1 MPLSS
6 LTFTVLT
13 LPVLLLLY
21 YCIPEKGKQWYL
33 LAGSLVIYGWGSPV
47 RVLYPAAFL
56 FFDFGVGLL
65 LERHARKR
73 TLCTVLLA
81 LSAVTQTAAMALIR
95 YAAFLNGRTF
105 FPFGIAVYSLQGLAY
120 LIGVYRKR
128 HPAAVRIQDLALYL
142 FLFPVLYAGPLMNYV
157 EFSEQLGK
165 RRTNI
170 IGLSEGLGIFIRG
183 LAEKVILADTFGFLF
198 RELRQTPTGSM
209 SMLTAW
215 LTTIAFSLY
224 LYFELMG
231 YAEMARGI
239 GKCFGF
245 ELPRN
250 FSHPFFCPGITAFM
264 QSWNI
269 TVLLWFQTNFRH
281 FLLGG
286 AQKKWQSYAGQVLT
300 WVLIGAWYGM
310 RLQFLLWGLCIG
322 LLLVFEQT
330 VLERYIRRHY
340 IFGVLYA
347 LITVQF
353 SWVLFYTGS
362 LGEAG
367 QYWRAMLGFGAGLA
381 DRSGIYFLTSYAAI
395 LLLGLY
401 TATDLFRNI
410 TERLATTRVGQGMQ
424 ILTPVIHAGLL
435 IFCLGSMLY
444 TDREPMLWLLL

>member
-6 LTFTVLT
+6 LTFTVLL
-13 LPVLLLLY
+13 LPVVLLLY
-21 YCIPEKGKQWYL
+21 YCIPDKGKQWYL
-33 LAGSLVIYGWGSPV
+33 LACSLVIYGWGSPV

-56 FFDFGVGLL
+56 FFDYGMGLL
-65 LERHARKR
+65 LERQQRNR
-73 TLCTVLLA
+73 VLCTTLLSLA
-81 LSAVTQTAAMALIR
+81 AVTQTAAMALIR

-105 FPFGIAVYSLQGLAY
+105 FPFGIAVYSLQGMAY

-128 HPAAVRIQDLALYL
+128 HPAAVRFQDLALYL
-142 FLFPVLYAGPLMNYV
+142 FLFPVLYAGPLTNYMD
-157 EFSEQLGK
+157 FTEQLGK
-165 RRTNI
+165 RRSNVI
-170 IGLSEGLGIFIRG
+170 SLSEGLGIFIRG
-183 LAEKVILADTFGFLF
+183 LAEKVIMADTFGMLF
-198 RELRQTPTGSM
+198 RELRQTPGNTM

-231 YAEMARGI
+231 YAQMARGL

-250 FSHPFFCPGITAFM
+250 FSHPFFRPGITAFM
-264 QSWNI
+264 QNWNI

-286 AQKKWQSYAGQVLT
+286 ARKKWQSYAGQVLT

-330 VLERYIRRHY
+330 VLDGYIRRHY
-340 IFGVLYA
+340 IFSVFYA
-347 LITVQF
+347 LIIVQF
-353 SWVLFYTGS
+353 SWVLFYADT
-362 LGEAG
+362 LGEAA
-367 QYWRAMLGFGAGLA
+367 QYWRSMLGFGAGIV
-381 DRSGIYFLTSYAAI
+381 DRSGFYFLTSYAAV

-401 TATDLFRNI
+401 IATDLFRNI
-410 TERLATTRVGQGMQ
+410 TERLSASRIGQGMQ
-424 ILTPVIHAGLL
+424 VLTPVIHGGLL
-435 IFCLGSMLY
+435 LFCLA
-444 TDREPMLWLLL
+444 